1 MTISQVDNHQQALL
15 SEVLAHYKVTTVEE
29 LEQRRVD
36 PNSASFWQDR
46 QWAAW
51 KYQTKAWKGQCTE
64 YDHQG
69 NITDE
74 YNVERS
80 FWMESC
86 ENADV
91 VHHARTHWHT
101 QAGTLKDQ
109 FALTKELILKPF
121 GCAVDPKNPTMR
133 AVMFP
138 GGNCSFSNFKVEYG
152 APVGGN
158 LILAEKHCKV
168 AVTAV
173 FATSTDENEN
183 GSVAKLSIIRDDTR
197 GWPSPFWSDTT
208 KTPLTYVKSVP
219 VDVLPSTSLSGLETI
234 LRSDLSINVK
244 VDASFDS
251 SFDGPVLIQFVDN
264 VFLHIYQ
271 LPQVGQGLKYRV
283 LWIRDGGSR
292 VEQLMVEYD
301 VVSRLQTLTSG
312 SYTV

>member
-1 MTISQVDNHQQALL
+1 MTIFQADNHQQALL
-15 SEVLAHYKVTTVEE
+15 SEVLAHYKVATVEE
-29 LEQRRVD
+29 LEQKRVD
-36 PNSASFWQDR
+36 PNSASFWQDH

-51 KYQTKAWKGQCTE
+51 KYQIKAWKGQCTE
-64 YDHQG
+64 YDHRG

-80 FWMESC
+80 FWFENC
-86 ENADV
+86 EDADT

-101 QAGTLKDQ
+101 KAGTLKDQ
-109 FALTKELILKPF
+109 FALSKEIILKPF

-152 APVGGN
+152 ASVGGN

-168 AVTAV
+168 AVTAI
-173 FATSTDENEN
+173 FTTSTVENES

-197 GWPSPFWSDTT
+197 GWPSPFWSDAT
-208 KTPLTYVKSVP
+208 KNLLTYIKSVP
-219 VDVLPSTSLSGLETI
+219 VDILPSISLTGLETI
-234 LRSDLSINVK
+234 LLSDLSMKVK
-244 VDASFDS
+244 VDAPFDS
-251 SFDGPVLIQFVDN
+251 SFDGHALIQFVDN

-271 LPQVGQGLKYRV
+271 LPQVGQCLKYRV
-283 LWIRDGGSR
+283 LWIRDGGRR

-301 VVSRLQTLTSG
+301 AVTGLQTLTSG